1 LNPAKQSPGAASHPR
16 IAFRAKAKAQT
27 QTHTQTHTETQV
39 HTQEHTLQHVSVSQ
53 PNITTNGTNST
64 AVHVKKTPGAP
75 CETYTTC
82 VECTDD
88 DSKAFYC
95 MWSAARNVCQID
107 TDMDKI
113 KRATPEDLWTK
124 QCGPKDPDPITDC
137 QGCPIL
143 AIDKKPERDI
153 VDSKIKGSNGDE
165 VSATEGSLR
174 LIGTDPKD
182 PVTGLITHP
191 NGTYGPTFLLPSIRD
206 DDGNIKDPI
215 QDKEKLTYSPCVG
228 DGSCSASAR
237 FVSSSR
243 KGKFAPD
250 LLTGDESTQDSVDEP
265 RMKQTHTPHVDN
277 VAMQDAQM
285 EDTVDKQDANEKLE
299 TQSEAVDASA
309 ETSVLEVESHAS
321 KDDAAAAAAGGFTPT
336 FSDDDTSSSKDDS
349 TVTTPSAASSPAASS
364 DDTPRFKQSKRSEF
378 KGMSTEK
385 AATQSKDSTM
395 EVTEFDES
403 VTGGKRINEDDNSK
417 PTKEEADDKQ

>member
-1 LNPAKQSPGAASHPR
+1 
-16 IAFRAKAKAQT
+16 
-27 QTHTQTHTETQV
+27 
-39 HTQEHTLQHVSVSQ
+39 
-53 PNITTNGTNST
+53 
-64 AVHVKKTPGAP
+64 
-75 CETYTTC
+75 
-82 VECTDD
+82 
-88 DSKAFYC
+88 
-95 MWSAARNVCQID
+95 
-107 TDMDKI
+107 
-113 KRATPEDLWTK
+113 
-124 QCGPKDPDPITDC
+124 
-137 QGCPIL
+137 
-143 AIDKKPERDI
+143 
-153 VDSKIKGSNGDE
+153 
-165 VSATEGSLR
+165 LR

-182 PVTGLITHP
+182 PVTGPITHP
-191 NGTYGPTFLLPSIRD
+191 NGTYGPTYLLPSIRD
-206 DDGNIKDPI
+206 EDGNIKDPV

-250 LLTGDESTQDSVDEP
+250 LLTGDEPTQDSSVDEP
-265 RMKQTHTPHVDN
+265 RMKQRTHVPHVDN

-285 EDTVDKQDANEKLE
+285 EDTVDNQDANEKLE

-309 ETSVLEVESHAS
+309 ETSELELSSHVS
-321 KDDAAAAAAGGFTPT
+321 KDDAAAGGGFTPT
-336 FSDDDTSSSKDDS
+336 FSDDDTPSKDDI
-349 TVTTPSAASSPAASS
+349 TTTPASSPAAPAAAASS

-395 EVTEFDES
+395 EVTEFDEN